1 MTRNKSQYS
10 LFRIWFGC
18 NRDGELAEGGGEGN
32 GLTLRG
38 KVEGFNEMLSIQHFD
53 LPEGR
58 RSGELMFL
66 STNASLQEG

>member
-1 MTRNKSQYS
+1 MTLNKSQYS
-10 LFRIWFGC
+10 LFRIWFEC
-18 NRDGELAEGGGEGN
+18 SRDGELAGGGGKGK

-53 LPEGR
+53 LPEGL

-66 STNASLQEG
+66 STSASLQEG